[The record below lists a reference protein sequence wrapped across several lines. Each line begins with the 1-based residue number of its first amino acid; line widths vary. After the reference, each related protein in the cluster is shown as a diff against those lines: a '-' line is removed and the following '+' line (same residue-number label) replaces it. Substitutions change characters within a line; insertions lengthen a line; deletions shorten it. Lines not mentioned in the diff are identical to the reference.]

1 MIKIYKDGKYEAMFE
16 TKKEAYEYLGLS
28 PYTLNIYL
36 STGEAFDGYT
46 VKTDDKPERI
56 MIFYKGKKVNE
67 VNNILDAE
75 KETGIKVYRIRNLI
89 NVGDEYNDYSF
100 DYA

>member
-1 MIKIYKDGKYEAMFE
+1 MIKVYKNGKYEAMFN

-28 PYTLNIYL
+28 PYTLNIYI
-36 STGEAFDGYT
+36 SNGQSYNGYT
-46 VKTDDKPERI
+46 IKNDDPPKRI
-56 MIFYKGKKVNE
+56 IIFYKGKKLKVAKT
-67 VNNILDAE
+67 IQDAE

-89 NVGDEYNDYSF
+89 NVGDEYNNYSF